1 VVCVFV
7 VVNVSTVVGI
17 IVAVDVVA
25 ANPVVVI
32 RKNGNIVLDS
42 VDVDLIVASAGDNGS
57 VLFDSVYYKEE
68 EAE

>member
-1 VVCVFV
+1 V
-7 VVNVSTVVGI
+7 VVDVSTVVGV
-17 IVAVDVVA
+17 IVALDVIA
-25 ANPVVVI
+25 ADPVVVV

-42 VDVDLIVASAGDNGS
+42 VKVDLVVASAGDNGS

>member
-1 VVCVFV
+1 VVID
-7 VVNVSTVVGI
+7 VSTVVGVI
-17 IVAVDVVA
+17 ITVDVVA
-25 ANPVVVI
+25 ANPVIVV

-42 VDVDLIVASAGDNGS
+42 VNIDLVVASAGDNGS